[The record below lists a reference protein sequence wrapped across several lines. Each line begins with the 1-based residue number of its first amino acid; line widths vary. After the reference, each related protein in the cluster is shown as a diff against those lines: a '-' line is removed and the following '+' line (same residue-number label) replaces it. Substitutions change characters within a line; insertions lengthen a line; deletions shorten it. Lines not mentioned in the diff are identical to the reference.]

1 MTKKKDSKFT
11 KGHQRGIVSE
21 RDTPLD
27 RRALQVNLPV
37 GLRDR
42 IMAIDGWRD
51 EIRIMLSQW
60 IEGKEGGGPDKS
72 P

>member
-11 KGHQRGIVSE
+11 KGHKRGFVTE
-21 RDTPLD
+21 RSAPLD
-27 RRALQVNLPV
+27 RRPLQLLLPE

-42 IMAIDGWRD
+42 VMAIDGWRD

-60 IEGKEGGGPDKS
+60 VEEKEGKDPEKFP
-72 P
+72 